1 MFAGCI
7 GEVVGVPQ
15 IDHSREDKLRQQID
29 KIISSIEP
37 PVFPNAYG
45 VRFVPVRQPDGD
57 TDIRTSDPITVRI
70 LF

>member
-1 MFAGCI
+1 MCCVRL

-29 KIISSIEP
+29 KIISAIEP

-57 TDIRTSDPITVRI
+57 DDIRMQSPIIV
-70 LF
+70 